1 MQQPLLKH
9 KAKEK
14 SPAGLFLFVIDH
26 QGPGDYEGHDRH
38 YHLTVLSDVAFG
50 TDGHL
55 PEHAVFT
62 DDRQQILD
70 IIIAH
75 PVEMEDHEIGLLLRT
90 EYTETHGNGIR
101 QKRDQM
107 KNVSKAVKYD
117 DRLRGCAFLL
127 GRIAVQQIVRKFLPR
142 AGDRVEHPVNG
153 IMD

>member
-1 MQQPLLKH
+1 ML
-9 KAKEK
+9 
-14 SPAGLFLFVIDH
+14 G
-26 QGPGDYEGHDRH
+26 
-38 YHLTVLSDVAFG
+38 DVAFG

-62 DDRQQILD
+62 DDRQKILD

-75 PVEMEDHEIGLLLRT
+75 PVEMEDHEIGLFLRT

-127 GRIAVQQIVRKFLPR
+127 GRIAVQQIVGKFLPR
-142 AGDRVEHPVNG
+142 AGNRVEHPVNG